1 MCFHVCSACTD
12 STRASRYDHA
22 LRFMMVGGI
31 VSGADPSQTA
41 QGSGG
46 DAATM
51 RACVCARSSTV
62 SAGQVAAVQRLGRL
76 LLVPRARLR
85 HVVGCP
91 GRVVLAPCARP
102 RRCVS
107 SRNSE

>member
-1 MCFHVCSACTD
+1 MCFHVCSACTA
-12 STRASRYDHA
+12 STRANMTMHYVS
-22 LRFMMVGGI
+22 MMVGGI
-31 VSGADPSQTA
+31 ISGADPSQTA

-76 LLVPRARLR
+76 LLVLRAR
-85 HVVGCP
+85 VCGT
-91 GRVVLAPCARP
+91 
-102 RRCVS
+102 
-107 SRNSE
+107 